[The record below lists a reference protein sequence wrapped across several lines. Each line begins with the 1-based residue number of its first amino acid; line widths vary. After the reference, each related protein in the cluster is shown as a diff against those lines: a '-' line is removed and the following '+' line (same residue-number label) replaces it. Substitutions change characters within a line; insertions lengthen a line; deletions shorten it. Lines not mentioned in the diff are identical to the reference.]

1 MKENV
6 TNSMN
11 ADICSFT
18 VICFHSFIFVF
29 IIQNKHKVLFIIEPL
44 KIINIYK
51 NTEEFTLSRQSSSR
65 KVQTLPYK
73 SDLQIISVHISL
85 LMPMNDV
92 SGKCITCYSIVDPFI
107 Q

>member
-18 VICFHSFIFVF
+18 VICFHSCIFVF

-51 NTEEFTLSRQSSSR
+51 NTEELTLSRESSSR
-65 KVQTLPYK
+65 KDQTLPYK
-73 SDLQIISVHISL
+73 SDLQIISVQISL

-92 SGKCITCYSIVDPFI
+92 SGKCIP
-107 Q
+107 